1 MLPAVRWRQPPELPD
16 SGVAAFTGKIFA
28 TLTGS
33 YPYKLMSQ
41 AIERKELMEK
51 QTGFLGISSAAWVV
65 IGILALGAGA
75 LVICALVLMAFGID
89 VGGVLS
95 S

>member
-1 MLPAVRWRQPPELPD
+1 MPD
-16 SGVAAFTGKIFA
+16 SEVTALAGNTFA

-33 YPYKLMSQ
+33 YPYKLLSHT
-41 AIERKELMEK
+41 IERKELMDK
-51 QTGFLGISSAAWVV
+51 QTGFLGISSSAWVV

>member
-1 MLPAVRWRQPPELPD
+1 
-16 SGVAAFTGKIFA
+16 
-28 TLTGS
+28 
-33 YPYKLMSQ
+33 
-41 AIERKELMEK
+41 MEK

-65 IGILALGAGA
+65 IGILALGTGA
-75 LVICALVLMAFGID
+75 LVVCALVLMAFGLD

>member
-1 MLPAVRWRQPPELPD
+1 
-16 SGVAAFTGKIFA
+16 
-28 TLTGS
+28 
-33 YPYKLMSQ
+33 
-41 AIERKELMEK
+41 MEK

-89 VGGVLS
+89 VSGVLIL
-95 S
+95 